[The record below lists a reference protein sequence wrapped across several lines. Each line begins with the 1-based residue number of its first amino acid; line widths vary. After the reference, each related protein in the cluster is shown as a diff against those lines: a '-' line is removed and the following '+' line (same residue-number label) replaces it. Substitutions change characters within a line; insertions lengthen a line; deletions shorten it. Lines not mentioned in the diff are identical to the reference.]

1 MPPPV
6 GPPNDPIAPRCHGTL
21 PVSVCFRAPTLRRTL
36 SMLLLLLLLLLFVEL
51 PGTWTARGGE
61 WADRPTSSREPGTE
75 LSIYLLYF
83 AQPRRTSCLNPLVA
97 VARFP
102 FRPYPLPRRL
112 VTYVVRMRSA
122 VENATASFS
131 PNLDRG

>member
-1 MPPPV
+1 MPPRV

-36 SMLLLLLLLLLFVEL
+36 SMLLVLLLLLLFVEL

-75 LSIYLLYF
+75 LSISSLFCPTAAYFLLESVF
-83 AQPRRTSCLNPLVA
+83 RSSEESVA
-97 VARFP
+97 VGSVPDVA
-102 FRPYPLPRRL
+102 LTGSASL
-112 VTYVVRMRSA
+112 TSAVTYALTRCGS
-122 VENATASFS
+122 
-131 PNLDRG
+131 L